1 MSLNV
6 FCRYCGQQISDI
18 DLVCPHCDSKQNF
31 TIVSSYN
38 SSHISSS
45 NSRKNSEGVI
55 AFIVCFFFGVFGIHR
70 FIYGKI
76 GTGLLMLITLGGFG
90 IWWLIDLI
98 RIGIGHFT
106 DSQGNHLSLIHNH

>member
-18 DLVCPHCDSKQNF
+18 DLICPHCDSKQNF
-31 TIVSSYN
+31 TVG
-38 SSHISSS
+38 SSS
-45 NSRKNSEGVI
+45 SSRKNSEGVI
-55 AFIVCFFFGVFGIHR
+55 AFVVCFFFGVFGVHR

-76 GTGLLMLITLGGFG
+76 GTGILMLITLGGFG

-106 DSQGNHLSLIHNH
+106 DSKGNQLSLIHNH